1 MHNNCLALFI
11 MPPSLDVL
19 SKRLKSR
26 GTDSKEN
33 IITRLDKASQEIAL
47 KDEFDH
53 IIVNDNLEIAC
64 QETLKLIESFIK

>member
-1 MHNNCLALFI
+1 M
-11 MPPSLDVL
+11 